1 MGKTF
6 KRMRR
11 KHARQSIEKDILLD
25 AEDKPRSPP
34 RRGKLQPMHSATT
47 TPIPELQAT
56 NSSES
61 VDSADAMITPSPK
74 KDGRPDLPTARRL
87 LDTLN
92 LDYTPSFDSVQV
104 VQLSTIEE
112 NEDGVEVVFGKPPTS
127 VDEDVDVD
135 NEETREVFLVSPSPS
150 PRQKRAAKRSM
161 GAKTQDETPLASNC
175 FSASLD
181 LPFPVRIM
189 DLGETDDPTIHD
201 IVSAEQQQHRDHS
214 LNVLQDMANFVCAP
228 CGPDSSYIESKRNMY
243 DNEFTTLF
251 LESFTSER
259 TPLIQHKPSEQEGE
273 ESWVGQT
280 VFMTIQPGNCR
291 DTRVVQPKLI
301 WSCFA
306 RDQNVAETTE
316 INLMNIHSILG
327 ATPEDE
333 QMDEK
338 DEEARFFSIT
348 TTDGDVYVFEALSVN
363 ERERTVHGLK
373 NVIARLTYNI
383 VMGDHKAVMDQ
394 FYSQNAMYDDDM
406 MGDLPSLK
414 TAAGPMNQISHALLS
429 S

>member
-34 RRGKLQPMHSATT
+34 RRGKHQSTDTATT
-47 TPIPELQAT
+47 TPIPELQPT

-61 VDSADAMITPSPK
+61 IDSADAITPSPK

-92 LDYTPSFDSVQV
+92 LDYAPSFESVQV

-112 NEDGVEVVFGKPPTS
+112 NEDGVEVAFGKPSSS
-127 VDEDVDVD
+127 VDVDED

-150 PRQKRAAKRSM
+150 PKQKRSAKRSM
-161 GAKTQDETPLASNC
+161 GAAAQDETPLASNC

-181 LPFPVRIM
+181 LPFPVRM
-189 DLGETDDPTIHD
+189 DLGENDDPTIHD
-201 IVSAEQQQHRDHS
+201 IVSAEQQQQRDHS
-214 LNVLQDMANFVCAP
+214 LHVLQDMANFVCAP
-228 CGPDSSYIESKRNMY
+228 CAPDISYLESKRNMY
-243 DNEFTTLF
+243 DDEFTTLF

-259 TPLIQHKPSEQEGE
+259 TPLIQHKPSEKEGE
-273 ESWVGQT
+273 EFWVGQT

-291 DTRVVQPKLI
+291 ETRVVQPKLI

-327 ATPEDE
+327 ATSED
-333 QMDEK
+333 QKIDEH

-383 VMGDHKAVMDQ
+383 VLGDHKAVMDQ
-394 FYSQNAMYDDDM
+394 FYSQNMMYDDDM